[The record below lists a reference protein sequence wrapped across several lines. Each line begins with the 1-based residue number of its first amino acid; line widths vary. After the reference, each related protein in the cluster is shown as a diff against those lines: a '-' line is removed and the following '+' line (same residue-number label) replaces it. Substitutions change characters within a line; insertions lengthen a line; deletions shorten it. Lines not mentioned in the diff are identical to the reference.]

1 MMISICSMDQDATGQ
16 MVFKESPGSSLHGG
30 NARINRIATLDGG
43 TILNHLGFSSGDR
56 TIDIM
61 TSDLTETEAAKL
73 LDFYENDAG
82 VICAIDIGVYFGAIA
97 SLDISAKP
105 SRIRIQVQSK
115 MSV

>member
-1 MMISICSMDQDATGQ
+1 MDQDTSGQ
-16 MVFKESPGSSLHGG
+16 MVFKESSGSNLHGG
-30 NARINRIATLDGG
+30 NARINRIGTLDGG

-56 TIDIM
+56 TIDIK
-61 TSDLTETEAAKL
+61 TNDLTSTQAAKL
-73 LDFYENDAG
+73 LEFFEDDSG

-97 SLDISAKP
+97 SLDVSSKP